1 MKALEM
7 PEPCLHSE
15 DKDFSRYPLGKTDWA
30 EAQIRASWG
39 VIWASRAPSGF
50 AEVRLAEVLHPQIT
64 QESLGLFG
72 FTGEICGPRRSHG
85 VFSLAFSLRA
95 FLPLPLGIPASLA
108 QAS

>member
-50 AEVRLAEVLHPQIT
+50 AEVRLAEVLHPQII
-64 QESLGLFG
+64 QESLNNLLL
-72 FTGEICGPRRSHG
+72 
-85 VFSLAFSLRA
+85 LANGSIVNKFWTVQLRD
-95 FLPLPLGIPASLA
+95 
-108 QAS
+108 